1 MVRRLAAL
9 AASLALVLTACS
21 GGASGPTGPDG
32 PPNPDPAPAPQPP
45 PPPPPPPQGNAGI
58 TGTYRLIQI
67 NGSTPGQMVSVA
79 NPDGILIGLYRFD
92 ASTQLV
98 LDPLQTFA
106 LDIHYRDDKGEYRL
120 QDEGEFKNAT
130 PPSDEGMGLTFSSA
144 IYGDKFTGAAS
155 DGMIGISYDFD
166 GDGRLDTVFLFQRV
180 GG

>member
-1 MVRRLAAL
+1 MVRFAGF

-21 GGASGPTGPDG
+21 GGASGPTAPDE
-32 PPNPDPAPAPQPP
+32 PPIPDPAPAPHPQ
-45 PPPPPPPQGNAGI
+45 PPPPPQGNAGI

-92 ASTQLV
+92 ATTQLV
-98 LDPLQTFA
+98 LDPLQTFT
-106 LDIHYRDDKGEYRL
+106 LDIRYRDDKGEYQL
-120 QDEGEFKNAT
+120 PDEGEFKAAT
-130 PPSDEGMGLTFSSA
+130 PPGDGLGLTFSSA